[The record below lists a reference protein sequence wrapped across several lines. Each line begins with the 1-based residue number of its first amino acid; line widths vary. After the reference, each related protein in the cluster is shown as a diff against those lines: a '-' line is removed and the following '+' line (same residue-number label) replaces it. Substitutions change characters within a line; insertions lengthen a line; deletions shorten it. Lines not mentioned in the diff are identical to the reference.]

1 MTIATKNNSALYLEK
16 LKDPRWQKKRLE
28 IFERDGWACASC
40 DDKNNTL
47 VCHHRYYLPGKEPWD
62 YPEDALVTLCE
73 DCHEGETEYREDVER
88 DLIMTL
94 RKTWW
99 FTEIEW
105 LTGVIEDGD
114 ITPDSVF
121 ALINELINEKMTGKA
136 EPHGTKP
143 LNNPGSLKEKEE
155 NI

>member
-1 MTIATKNNSALYLEK
+1 
-16 LKDPRWQKKRLE
+16 
-28 IFERDGWACASC
+28 
-40 DDKNNTL
+40 
-47 VCHHRYYLPGKEPWD
+47 
-62 YPEDALVTLCE
+62 
-73 DCHEGETEYREDVER
+73 
-88 DLIMTL
+88 MTL